1 MSFEKCF
8 SILRNGALPLRNFMS
23 YNDPFECLPEFASY
37 ADVLPVFKASNETER
52 KKIINEQLDAIGKK
66 YNFTDEFVS
75 GLKAGVISTGILK
88 FAPIS
93 LLTGF
98 VLGASMYSVYNSLQV
113 NDTKKNIA
121 IKIELFYQ
129 KLLPALL
136 NQYTSCFTTK
146 EDNILMWSH
155 YAQSHHGVVL
165 EFDTDFAPFS
175 NGIMKEVKY
184 SSTRFDFGVEDYSN
198 TEDINNMVLDLL
210 SSKGLDWAYEKEWRL
225 IYDIKQNKES
235 IIWRDNYNN
244 PVVKLDLDSIKNIY
258 IGRRAK
264 ESDFRTLKGI
274 LIEKGLDS
282 KIKVKKTKLSQV
294 GYKIEITV

>member
-1 MSFEKCF
+1 
-8 SILRNGALPLRNFMS
+8 
-23 YNDPFECLPEFASY
+23 
-37 ADVLPVFKASNETER
+37 
-52 KKIINEQLDAIGKK
+52 
-66 YNFTDEFVS
+66 
-75 GLKAGVISTGILK
+75 
-88 FAPIS
+88 
-93 LLTGF
+93 
-98 VLGASMYSVYNSLQV
+98 
-113 NDTKKNIA
+113 
-121 IKIELFYQ
+121 
-129 KLLPALL
+129 
-136 NQYTSCFTTK
+136 
-146 EDNILMWSH
+146 
-155 YAQSHHGVVL
+155 
-165 EFDTDFAPFS
+165 
-175 NGIMKEVKY
+175 MKEVKY

-282 KIKVKKTKLSQV
+282 KIEVKKTKLSQV